1 MTDHP
6 VTEPPATEHSAQLPQ
21 PVELPVDER
30 ESPLSLHAQLVRF
43 VLTGGL
49 SAVVDFGLLVLLMFL
64 GLGHT
69 AAKSLSFIAGTTT
82 AYLINR
88 RWTFRAAPSRRRFL
102 AVVVLYALTFALQ
115 VGLFSLLFTGLTA
128 HGYSRIVVQVVGFVI
143 AQGVATTVNFIVQRA
158 VIFRLR

>member
-1 MTDHP
+1 LVDHAP
-6 VTEPPATEHSAQLPQ
+6 LPQ
-21 PVELPVDER
+21 PVELPLTER
-30 ESPLSLHAQLVRF
+30 STPMDLRTQLVRF

-49 SAVVDFGLLVLLMFL
+49 SAVVDFGLLVALMAL

-69 AAKSLSFIAGTTT
+69 AAKALSFVAGTTT

-88 RWTFRAAPSRRRFL
+88 RWTFRAEPSRRRFL

-115 VGLFSLLFTGLTA
+115 VGLFSVLFTTLTDAGL
-128 HGYSRIVVQVVGFVI
+128 SRLAVQVVAFVV
-143 AQGVATTVNFIVQRA
+143 AQGVATAVNFVVQRT